1 MRSLTGMRTLADR
14 HALERA
20 AGGTRVEFQ
29 SSYGPP
35 NAETPLYEYQML
47 AQNAYG
53 ASGYIGGPYGSAN
66 STGGN
71 AVIFGL
77 IDRRLSVFTEA
88 RFKYRSLQDK
98 HLFGDKSLARLEVP
112 WPDGTTG
119 DLLARA
125 EQDVSLGGNFYVRDT
140 GDQLERL
147 RPDWVTIVSEI
158 VETPTGQVRR
168 VIGFWYQP
176 VGDPNRDD
184 DFYPVAEVA
193 HWAPTPD
200 PLNNFRGMSWLTPII
215 RELSGDIRMTEYREA
230 FFKNAATPNLVI
242 KYTTKMA
249 PERIT
254 RLQNRLRERHT
265 GPDGAYGT
273 LVLDE
278 GADLEVVGKDMA
290 GSAFDALQAAGE
302 TRIAMAAGVP
312 PIVAGLRQG
321 MQASAIGEYQQAL
334 RAFADLKIR
343 PNWRGICGA
352 LAKLVQVPP
361 GAELWYDTSDV
372 SALQA
377 GEQDKASTIST
388 LADTMS
394 KWIMA
399 GYEPDSVTA
408 AAVAGDPSLLKHSG
422 LVSVQMQKLEDKT
435 VPSVPNPETPNG
447 LQPPVSGQIPD
458 QINGKTPVAA
468 ITAGG

>member
-1 MRSLTGMRTLADR
+1 MTRSLSRLAER

-20 AGGTRVEFQ
+20 APGGTRTEFVN
-29 SSYGPP
+29 SYGPP
-35 NAETPLYEYQML
+35 NAETPLYEYQLL

-88 RFKYRSLQDK
+88 RFKFRSLQDK
-98 HLFGDKSLARLEVP
+98 HLFGDKSLAKLEVP
-112 WPDGTTG
+112 WPGATTG
-119 DLLARA
+119 DLLARM
-125 EQDVSLGGNFYVRDT
+125 EQDASLAGTAYVRDA

-147 RPDWVTIVSEI
+147 RPDWVTIVSAI
-158 VETPTGQVRR
+158 VDDAQGGQVRR
-168 VIGFWYQP
+168 VLGVWFDP
-176 VGDPNRDD
+176 VGDPDREA
-184 DFYPVAEVA
+184 DFYPIDEVA
-193 HWAPTPD
+193 IWAPTPD
-200 PLNNFRGMSWLTPII
+200 PLANFRGMSWLTPII

-242 KYTTKMA
+242 RYTTKMA

-254 RLQNRLRERHT
+254 RLQQRLRERHT

-278 GADLEVVGKDMA
+278 GADLTVVGKDMA

-321 MQASAIGEYQQAL
+321 LQASAIGEYQQAL
-334 RAFADLKIR
+334 RAFADLKMR
-343 PNWRGICGA
+343 PNWRSACAA
-352 LAKLVQVPP
+352 LAKLVQVPA

-372 SALQA
+372 SALQQ
-377 GEQDKASTIST
+377 GEQDKAGT
-388 LADTMS
+388 LSVLAETMS

-408 AAVAGDPSLLKHSG
+408 AAVSGDPSLLKHSG

-435 VPSVPNPETPNG
+435 TPAVPNPDG
-447 LQPPVSGQIPD
+447 APPALPAPVTA
-458 QINGKTPVAA
+458 QINGKTPVPA
-468 ITAGG
+468 ITAG